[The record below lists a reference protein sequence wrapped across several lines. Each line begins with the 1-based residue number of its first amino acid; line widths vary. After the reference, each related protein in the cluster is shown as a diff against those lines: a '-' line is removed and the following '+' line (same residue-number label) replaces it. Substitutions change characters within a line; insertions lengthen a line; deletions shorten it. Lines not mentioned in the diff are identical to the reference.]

1 MMGLFLIVFSKTI
14 IRRVRI
20 IMWGRKALQLTSA
33 FINLPL
39 IYPNS
44 MLKFT
49 NAFRVLSLALFL
61 VSLIYAY
68 AAIPGAI
75 NFGGPVLFD
84 LLPEEI
90 SKVAFFFGILVLASS
105 INLIGL
111 AFIRAYRNR
120 WIIASKGSA
129 LNLRQLPAWLNG
141 FLGLVNL
148 LLITGIF
155 YIGFTNSAEE
165 VTIGNFT
172 LVIAAVPVLLVIWV
186 IYLPFLLRK
195 QED

>member
-1 MMGLFLIVFSKTI
+1 
-14 IRRVRI
+14 
-20 IMWGRKALQLTSA
+20 
-33 FINLPL
+33 
-39 IYPNS
+39 

-68 AAIPGAI
+68 AAIPGAV
-75 NFGGPVLFD
+75 NFGGPVLLG

-90 SKVAFFFGILVLASS
+90 SKVVFFFGILLMASL
-105 INLIGL
+105 INLLIL
-111 AFIRAYRNR
+111 AFIRAYRNS
-120 WIIASKGSA
+120 WTIASKDSP
-129 LNLRQLPAWLNG
+129 LNLGQLPAWLHG
-141 FLGLVNL
+141 FLGLLNL

-165 VTIGNFT
+165 VNISNFT
-172 LVIAAVPVLLVIWV
+172 FVITAVPALLVIWI
-186 IYLPFLLRK
+186 IYLPFLLKK

>member
-1 MMGLFLIVFSKTI
+1 
-14 IRRVRI
+14 
-20 IMWGRKALQLTSA
+20 
-33 FINLPL
+33 
-39 IYPNS
+39 

-75 NFGGPVLFD
+75 NFGGPVLFS

-90 SKVAFFFGILVLASS
+90 SKVMFFFGVLLIASV
-105 INLIGL
+105 INLIIL
-111 AFIRAYRNR
+111 AFIRAYRQK
-120 WIIASKGSA
+120 WVVASKGSL
-129 LNLRQLPAWLNG
+129 LNLGQLPAWLHG
-141 FLGLVNL
+141 FLGLFNL

-165 VTIGNFT
+165 VNIGNFT
-172 LVIAAVPVLLVIWV
+172 LVIAAVPVLLVVWI

-195 QED
+195 QDD